1 MSPFLGN
8 GIYIDLFQSIG
19 HLHVPH
25 MFLHKIVTIFV
36 PFSPVTSISSARISF
51 ISDFPLEI
59 FFMTFATSASVIVGS
74 CTIVVAANTSL
85 IVSFF
90 LYSSFVYSF
99 HLSLTSFCDN
109 FCFLVFQTHGLVVFF
124 TVISFIVL

>member
-1 MSPFLGN
+1 M
-8 GIYIDLFQSIG
+8 
-19 HLHVPH
+19 
-25 MFLHKIVTIFV
+25 
-36 PFSPVTSISSARISF
+36 A
-51 ISDFPLEI
+51 
-59 FFMTFATSASVIVGS
+59 FATSASVIVGS
-74 CTIVVAANTSL
+74 CTIVVAVNTSL

-124 TVISFIVL
+124 YCDFFYCLVENFDCFSVLYCIGSSNRLCRILLGFETLH